1 MDKLGGYME
10 YFVFKLNLEPKILQF
25 YDYESNREQVIAK
38 IIPKGLNKIFN
49 TSDIID
55 DSLIKYS
62 DEIDISEVANS
73 LEYSRLIELNKNTIN
88 MYEEIVT
95 RYERG
100 EGINYSAEYLE
111 NRKLLNYYIKDLVLK
126 YPFLKGA
133 LESKQDV
140 FKVDSFSKIQ
150 MAVKYIQRAK
160 KIEYFINHFSENKSK
175 KEFIY
180 DTRKEFIYIST
191 KNTTRKNV
199 EDYVEILQDKIN
211 SFSSNSNIG
220 RVTINPVYEK
230 FEFTGLYSEITI
242 ELVYPNG
249 SARSRSRAL
258 ELELTSAA
266 KETRKLEASK
276 NEKIDISTL
285 NDIYQEDGEK
295 GYIKSI
301 TSKGKKIITSVIKKI
316 VL

>member
-10 YFVFKLNLEPKILQF
+10 YFVFKLNLEPKTLQI

-38 IIPKGLNKIFN
+38 IIPKGLGEIFN
-49 TSDIID
+49 TYEIID

-73 LEYSRLIELNKNTIN
+73 LEYNKLIELNRNIIN
-88 MYEEIVT
+88 MYEEIVN
-95 RYERG
+95 RYKRG
-100 EGINYSAEYLE
+100 EGINYSVEYLE
-111 NRKLLNYYIKDLVLK
+111 HREMLKNYINDLLLK

-133 LESKQDV
+133 LESKENV
-140 FKVDSFSKIQ
+140 FMVDSFSKIK
-150 MAVKYIQRAK
+150 MAVTYIQRAK
-160 KIEYFINHFSENKSK
+160 KIEYFIKHFSKNESKS
-175 KEFIY
+175 EFIY
-180 DTRKEFIYIST
+180 DKRKEFIYIST
-191 KNTTRKNV
+191 KDATPKTV

-211 SFSSNSNIG
+211 NFSSDSNIG

-249 SARSRSRAL
+249 AARDRSRAI
-258 ELELTSAA
+258 EAASAA
-266 KETRKLEASK
+266 REIRKLEASK

-285 NDIYQEDGEK
+285 NDYYQEDGEK

-301 TSKGKKIITSVIKKI
+301 TSKGKKIITSVIKKM